1 MKLLSI
7 VKFKKLLVT
16 LHSGFICF
24 LGREPPPCAWFGFLS
39 LLQQHFGSELA
50 RMPAAPGCH
59 WPDDHMP
66 AGARYPSR
74 HWQEPLVWLWVLYL
88 EFFYDLCN
96 VFPVVKLKNGLAG
109 N

>member
-24 LGREPPPCAWFGFLS
+24 LGHEPPPRAWFGFLS

-50 RMPAAPGCH
+50 RTARCSWVPL
-59 WPDDHMP
+59 
-66 AGARYPSR
+66 ARYPSR
-74 HWQEPLVWLWVLYL
+74 HWREPLVWLWVPYL